1 MNTTTEIQ
9 GFPAQV
15 FPLPEGQ
22 MMMPPKDYLHKG
34 QRYKLIFDGVC
45 THCAH
50 CGLKLTDAVSIERG
64 LGPICSRKGY
74 MEEPMEGDAMQA
86 FIDLAEYPELVEFLT
101 TNYKPQGNRALMNGI
116 VKICAL
122 NRRSPVHDACCDAVE
137 SLGYTAL
144 ASALRESIS
153 VVEIKD
159 SKDFPNCYEVWVKKA
174 HFSWAYNASIRSIE
188 GAFFSRPNRAWVIRV
203 SKLVEEIDAQTVHPC
218 AFEDAP
224 NADGTRNWP
233 AKVRVLSEVRDA
245 NGVRKVSNKKHL
257 WDIMLKHYEGFCA
270 KVPSGTGSKVVKIKA
285 SQKP

>member
-1 MNTTTEIQ
+1 MNTTTETANLS
-9 GFPAQV
+9 AQT
-15 FPLPEGQ
+15 FPLPDGQ
-22 MMMPPKDYLHKG
+22 MVMPPKDYLHEG
-34 QRYKLIFDGVC
+34 QRYKLIYEGVC

-74 MEEPMEGDAMQA
+74 MEDPIDGDAMQA

-101 TNYKPQGNRALMNGI
+101 NNYKPLGNRALMNGI

-153 VVEIKD
+153 VVEIKE

-174 HFSWAYNASIRSIE
+174 HFSWAYNASIRAIE
-188 GAFFSRPNRAWVIRV
+188 GVFFSKPNRAWIVRV
-203 SKLVEEIDAQTVHPC
+203 SKFVEEVDAQTVHPS
-218 AFEDAP
+218 AFEDP
-224 NADGTRNWP
+224 SNEDGTRQWP
-233 AKVRVLSEVRDA
+233 AKVKVFSEIRDRD
-245 NGVRKVSNKKHL
+245 GVQMVSNKKHL
-257 WDIMLKHYEGFCA
+257 WDVMLKHYEGFCA
-270 KVPSGTGSKVVKIKA
+270 KVPSGNGSKVVKIKT
-285 SQKP
+285 SKKS